1 MNFSNYYPFDKIEVD
16 KISELLTSP
25 KRICILTHVNPDGD
39 AIGSS
44 LALANVLLK
53 NNHEVVVITPNAMMG
68 FLKWM
73 KGTDDVISFQNNPE
87 DAIVNIRN
95 SEIIFCL
102 DFNNPVRIE
111 GVAKYLAENTKAI
124 KILIDHHI
132 DPKDFCQINFSFPV
146 ACSTAELIYCFI
158 KNIGL
163 YNLID
168 SDSAECLYCGI
179 MTDSG
184 NFRFNSVTPE
194 LHEITADLLRLGVD
208 QNKVYEL
215 VYDSNSLNTL
225 KIHGYVMAEKLDH
238 IEESK
243 AVIISL
249 SDEEQKRFNVGKT
262 EIDEIVNFGLRISGV
277 TLSAFFYENDG
288 KVRVS
293 IRTKGNISAKNIVMQ
308 HFNGGGHF
316 NAAGGVSE
324 VKLEQTVL
332 DFRKLIS
339 NSGIS

>member
-1 MNFSNYYPFDKIEVD
+1 MNFSNYYPFVKIELD

-44 LALANVLLK
+44 LALANVLKK
-53 NNHEVVVITPNAMMG
+53 NNHEVVVITPNVMMG

-87 DAIVNIRN
+87 DAIVNIRI

-102 DFNNPVRIE
+102 DFNNPARIE
-111 GVAKYLAENTKAI
+111 GVTKYLAENTKAI

-132 DPKDFCQINFSFPV
+132 EPKDFCQINFSFPE

-168 SDSAECLYCGI
+168 SDIAECLYCGI

-225 KIHGYVMAEKLDH
+225 RIHGYVMAEKLDH

-249 SDEEQKRFNVGKT
+249 SEEEQKRFNVGKT

-324 VKLEQTVL
+324 EKLVQTVI

-339 NSGIS
+339 ISGIS